1 MKTELFGVF
10 GDREQFMRFRSPNQ
24 FDQTVEGESI
34 TLGVRDPHLGLSG
47 RTAIHRAADGFCVIW
62 GEAFPMA
69 ETRTPTAEWLYERYV
84 EDGRDAVE
92 QLNGSYVVVIEQ
104 AGDAVVITDPIH
116 SWECFYT
123 DSDGV
128 RRFSTDAG
136 ALTRT
141 LPSVTSDCRGLC
153 EFIHFGLT
161 FGETTA
167 VSEINRLPFDSS
179 LTADSIEPLSRFVY
193 QPSTFDY
200 AEELAD
206 RLERAIKRR
215 ASYPGTNGM
224 LMSAGFDSRL
234 LLATLPAVDICYT
247 LGRPQSPEV
256 RVARKVASQYDTRH
270 QTLLVNEN
278 YLAAGP
284 EIVQYTNGIRE
295 SVHIHHRGNT
305 DELTS
310 DTIYHGLFLDTLIRG
325 RFVPHDTIH
334 LDVID
339 RDFPL
344 PRLDPDPDVAG
355 HFADKLGFYGNSD
368 GLLIDCPEIDADT
381 PSQFLE
387 NTIERHYKRGFDRAE
402 SRYNAM
408 ALLGVKCKSALPFRS
423 HLADQ
428 FLESLVAA
436 DIELIDWHLTTPPE
450 YRNDSTYQMALGMID
465 PEIFRY
471 RPPDRP
477 HRSYQLNQME
487 KFLRKKLP
495 GISPF
500 GTPWPDRDRIY
511 DQNDLDQQLFADR
524 PDLHPLPP
532 RIKLR
537 INDARTWLEHA
548 AGVVSARPNDLVR
561 IESPL

>member
-270 QTLLVNEN
+270 QTLD
-278 YLAAGP
+278 
-284 EIVQYTNGIRE
+284 RK
-295 SVHIHHRGNT
+295 SV
-305 DELTS
+305 
-310 DTIYHGLFLDTLIRG
+310 
-325 RFVPHDTIH
+325 V
-334 LDVID
+334 
-339 RDFPL
+339 
-344 PRLDPDPDVAG
+344 
-355 HFADKLGFYGNSD
+355 
-368 GLLIDCPEIDADT
+368 
-381 PSQFLE
+381 
-387 NTIERHYKRGFDRAE
+387 
-402 SRYNAM
+402 
-408 ALLGVKCKSALPFRS
+408 
-423 HLADQ
+423 
-428 FLESLVAA
+428 
-436 DIELIDWHLTTPPE
+436 
-450 YRNDSTYQMALGMID
+450 
-465 PEIFRY
+465 
-471 RPPDRP
+471 
-477 HRSYQLNQME
+477 
-487 KFLRKKLP
+487 
-495 GISPF
+495 
-500 GTPWPDRDRIY
+500 
-511 DQNDLDQQLFADR
+511 
-524 PDLHPLPP
+524 
-532 RIKLR
+532 
-537 INDARTWLEHA
+537 
-548 AGVVSARPNDLVR
+548 
-561 IESPL
+561 

>member
-1 MKTELFGVF
+1 MRTELFGLF
-10 GDREQFMRFRSPNQ
+10 GDREQFRQLRAPSE
-24 FDQTVEGESI
+24 FDRTVEGESI
-34 TLGVRDPHLGLSG
+34 TLGVRDPQLGLDG
-47 RTAIHRAADGFCVIW
+47 RTAVHRAADGCCVIW

-69 ETRTPTAEWLYERYV
+69 ETRASTAEWLYERYI
-84 EDGRDAVE
+84 EAGLDALKQV
-92 QLNGSYVVVIEQ
+92 NGSYIAVIEQ
-104 AGDAVVITDPIH
+104 AGEAVVVTDPIQ

-123 DSDGV
+123 DIDGV

-136 ALTRT
+136 ALART
-141 LPSVTSDCRGLC
+141 LPSVTPDCRGLC

-167 VSEINRLPFDSS
+167 IEEINRLPFDSS
-179 LTADSIEPLSRFVY
+179 LTAESIETLSRFVY
-193 QPSTFDY
+193 QPSTFEY
-200 AEELAD
+200 AAELAD
-206 RLERAIKRR
+206 RLKRAIERR
-215 ASYPGTNGM
+215 AGYPGTKGM

-234 LLATLPAVDICYT
+234 LLATLPDVDICYT
-247 LGRPQSPEV
+247 LGTSQSPEV

-270 QTLLVNEN
+270 QTLLVNED

-284 EIVQYTNGIRE
+284 KIIQYTNGIRE
-295 SVHIHHRGNT
+295 SIHIHHRGNT
-305 DELTS
+305 DELTA

-334 LDVID
+334 LDAIG

-344 PRLDPDPDVAG
+344 PRLDPDPDIAG
-355 HFADKLGFYGNSD
+355 HFADKLGFYANSD
-368 GLLIDCPEIDADT
+368 RLLIDCPEIDADT
-381 PSQFLE
+381 SSQFLE
-387 NTIERHYKRGFDRAE
+387 NTIERHFKRGFDRAE

-408 ALLGVKCKSALPFRS
+408 ALLGVKCKSALPFRN

-428 FLESLVAA
+428 FVESLVAA
-436 DIELIDWHLTTPPE
+436 DAELIDWHLTTPPE
-450 YRNDSTYQMALGMID
+450 YRNDSTYQAALQMID

-487 KFLRKKLP
+487 KYLRKKLP

-537 INDARTWLEHA
+537 INDARTWLEHV
-548 AGVVSARPNDLVR
+548 AGVVLATPNDLIR
-561 IESPL
+561 IERPL